1 MVIIMIIIF
10 AFIGVTVFII
20 GLYQWALGGASLWR
34 IFSIR
39 RKEKE
44 LSYDEKQD
52 AEREVKKLEQSA
64 DRSISASLRITVI
77 LAVLVWLFLGVT
89 MILDMFGINWVSSVY
104 VRAKT
109 YWTAPGMESHLSIQN
124 RNETLRNMGNS
135 FRR

>member
-1 MVIIMIIIF
+1 MGILF
-10 AFIGVTVFII
+10 AFIGATVFLI
-20 GLYQWALGGASLWR
+20 GLYQWALSGASLWQ

-39 RKEKE
+39 RGEKGMTR
-44 LSYDEKQD
+44 DEKKE

-64 DRSISASLRITVI
+64 DRTISASLRIIAI

-89 MILDMFGINWVSSVY
+89 MILDMFGINLISKISSQAKSYWVS
-104 VRAKT
+104 AGT
-109 YWTAPGMESHLSIQN
+109 DNHLNTQN

>member
-1 MVIIMIIIF
+1 MVTLF
-10 AFIGVTVFII
+10 AFIGATIFLI
-20 GLYQWALGGASLWR
+20 GLYQWALSGASLWQ

-39 RKEKE
+39 RGEKE
-44 LSYDEKQD
+44 MTRDEKKE
-52 AEREVKKLEQSA
+52 AEREVKKLEEAA
-64 DRSISASLRITVI
+64 DRTISASLRIIAI

-89 MILDMFGINWVSSVY
+89 MILEMFGINWVSSVY

>member
-1 MVIIMIIIF
+1 MVTLF
-10 AFIGVTVFII
+10 AFIGATVFLI
-20 GLYQWALGGASLWR
+20 GLYQWALSGASLWQ

-39 RKEKE
+39 RGEKGMTR
-44 LSYDEKQD
+44 DEKKE

-64 DRSISASLRITVI
+64 DRTISASLRIIAI

-89 MILDMFGINWVSSVY
+89 MILEMFGINWISKVTSHAKSYWVS
-104 VRAKT
+104 T
-109 YWTAPGMESHLSIQN
+109 GMETPQSTQT